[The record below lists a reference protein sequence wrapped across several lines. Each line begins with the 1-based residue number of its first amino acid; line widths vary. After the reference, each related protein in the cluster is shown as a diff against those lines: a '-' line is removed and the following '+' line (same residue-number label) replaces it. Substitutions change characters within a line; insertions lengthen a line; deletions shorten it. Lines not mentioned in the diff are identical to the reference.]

1 MKSFVLSDNMD
12 TLIGMRLAGI
22 DGVIIK
28 DKEELLD
35 NLERIISEE
44 EIGILII
51 TEKILDMAELY
62 IMELKLKR
70 KYPLIVEIPD
80 RSGFTRTES
89 LTKFIR
95 ESIGVKI

>member
-35 NLERIISEE
+35 NLERIIAEE

-51 TEKILDMAELY
+51 TEKILDMAESY